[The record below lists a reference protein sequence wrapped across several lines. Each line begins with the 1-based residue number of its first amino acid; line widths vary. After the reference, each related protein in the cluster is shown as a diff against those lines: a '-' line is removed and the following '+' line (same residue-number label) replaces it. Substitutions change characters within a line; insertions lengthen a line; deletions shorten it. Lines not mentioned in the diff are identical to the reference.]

1 VFFFGGCGRDA
12 NEDSDP
18 EVKDV
23 PEVKDA
29 SDVSSGIR
37 HLLDMDMDDM
47 KPNAFAHPVDWELVN
62 DAVKGKLDAAKG
74 KLDAAKTESVV
85 DIGEVRSATEL
96 YFSDGL
102 VHIYK

>member
-1 VFFFGGCGRDA
+1 MFFFGGCGRDA

-62 DAVKGKLDAAKG
+62 DAVKGKLDAAK
-74 KLDAAKTESVV
+74 TESVV
-85 DIGEVRSATEL
+85 DIGEVRSATGL